1 MNEQSGISVRPTG
14 GVLINGAWEPG
25 SAGTFEVKNPHSG
38 TVLHKVGTASP
49 GDVDRAVAA
58 ARVAQPS
65 WAALSNVDRAKIMR
79 QIHRLFLERAEPI
92 AQMIT
97 AEIGKTITDSRE
109 EVFEYSAP
117 SWGKAAEEILRH
129 RGLSFPSTQEQTN
142 NKRLVMNHR
151 PLGVVA
157 AITPYNFPTD
167 ISSIALAHIIAAGNT
182 VIWKPS
188 EYAAVCCAM
197 LADLMKDAGLPDGVL
212 NVVQGQGGVGNTLVE
227 HNDVNGVFFTGS
239 TKTGRGIAEKCA
251 LRPHLLELGGD
262 GPFII
267 LDDADIDDAVDGA
280 MNGCFYYSGQVCTSA
295 ERLLVHE
302 AVYDEFLQKF
312 RTKARQLKIGDP
324 MSEDTEMGPLC
335 NQATLAR
342 VREHVED
349 ARAKGAEVE
358 QIGEERDLYYPATI
372 LTEVTADMKIM
383 QEETFG
389 PVAPIKKIESAEEA
403 IEIANSTGLGLI
415 ASLWTRDLA
424 KAWRVGEALP
434 HGSVNI
440 NETSNYWDQ
449 LAPFGG
455 TGNSG
460 VGREL
465 SQWFLQTFTE
475 PKLLVFDLGG
485 DVKYNRRAEGGW

>member
-1 MNEQSGISVRPTG
+1 MNIQPKIKSDVTKGALIG
-14 GVLINGAWEPG
+14 GKWVDG
-25 SAGTFEVKNPHSG
+25 SARQFEVRNPHTG
-38 TVLHKVGTASP
+38 LVLHNVGRCDAR
-49 GDVDRAVAA
+49 DVDAAVVN
-58 ARVAQPS
+58 ARRAQPA
-65 WAALSNVDRAKIMR
+65 WAALSVIERAQVMR
-79 QIHRLFLERAEPI
+79 RIHQLFLERAEPI

-129 RGLSFPSTQEQTN
+129 RGLSFPSTQERTT

-157 AITPYNFPTD
+157 VITPYNFPTD
-167 ISSIALAHIIAAGNT
+167 ISSIALAHIAAAGNT
-182 VIWKPS
+182 VVWKPS
-188 EYAAVCCAM
+188 EYSAVSCAM
-197 LADLMKDAGLPDGVL
+197 LADVFKDAGLPDGII
-212 NVVQGQGGVGNTLVE
+212 NVVQGLGDAGAALVE
-227 HNDVNGVFFTGS
+227 HKGVDGVFFTGS
-239 TKTGRGIAEKCA
+239 TKTGRGIAEKCG

-267 LDDADIDDAVDGA
+267 LEDADIDAAVDGA

-302 AVYDEFLQKF
+302 AVYDDFLEKF
-312 RTKARQLKIGDP
+312 RAKTRKLKIGDP
-324 MSEDTEMGPLC
+324 ADEDTEMGPLC
-335 NQATLAR
+335 NQATLDR
-342 VREHVED
+342 VRAHVED
-349 ARAKGAEVE
+349 ARAKGAKIE
-358 QIGEERDLYYPATI
+358 QIGPEKGLYYPATI
-372 LTEVTADMKIM
+372 LTGVTTDMLIA

-389 PVAPIKKIESAEEA
+389 PVAPIIKIRSAEEA
-403 IEIANSTGLGLI
+403 IEIAHQSGLGLI

-424 KAWRVGEALP
+424 TAWRVGEALP
-434 HGSVNI
+434 HGTVNI

-455 TGNSG
+455 TGSSG

-465 SQWFLQTFTE
+465 SQWFLETFTE
-475 PKLLVFDLGG
+475 RKLLVFNLGG
-485 DVKYNRRAEGGW
+485 KRYDRRAEGGW